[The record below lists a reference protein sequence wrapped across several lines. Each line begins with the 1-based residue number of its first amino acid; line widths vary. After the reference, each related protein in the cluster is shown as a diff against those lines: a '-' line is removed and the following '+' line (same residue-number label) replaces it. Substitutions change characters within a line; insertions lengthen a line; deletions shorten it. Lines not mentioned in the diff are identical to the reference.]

1 MHTPFL
7 VVLTTL
13 ALFAVVVSFIESVPL
28 ARAAGAYPQPSRR
41 AAAWP
46 SRRALPKAK
55 RAPQDWSPP
64 APQPSPRPHAK
75 RSEDEQN
82 VLGGAGGAL
91 VDASYEDRTNQ
102 ESQGWR
108 GEGRCPN
115 PLTACPVRGAHDID
129 AFECVDLWADLSS
142 CGGCPTDDVVHDC
155 SSIAHAR
162 SVECVA
168 GRCEVRLCNDGYVVA
183 PQHDRCVP
191 ARGATRDTTTRS
203 A

>member
-1 MHTPFL
+1 MRSPFL

-13 ALFAVVVSFIESVPL
+13 ALFAGVISFIDSVPL

-46 SRRALPKAK
+46 SRRASTKVK

-64 APQPSPRPHAK
+64 APHPSPQHHAK
-75 RSEDEQN
+75 RSEEEQN
-82 VLGGAGGAL
+82 VLGGGG
-91 VDASYEDRTNQ
+91 VDANYEDQ
-102 ESQGWR
+102 KDEEKQGWR
-108 GEGRCPN
+108 GEGRCPES
-115 PLTACPVRGAHDID
+115 LTACPVRGAYDVD

-142 CGGCPTDDVVHDC
+142 CGGCPAYDIVHDC

-168 GRCEVRLCNDGYVVA
+168 GHCEVRLCNEGYVVA
-183 PQHDRCVP
+183 SQHNECVP
-191 ARGATRDTTTRS
+191 AREAARDTTTWS